1 MKKIG
6 LKLRQDRVGI
16 QRTKLFSALVLILVV
31 TMSFVGCDTDVSISP
46 SELKIR
52 VGETQE
58 LRAIVDGNSPA
69 NLVWTSDYP
78 GCVSVEK
85 LTNGRAKVT
94 ANYYSAEPVTITALI
109 PNKACAVCMVT
120 VKQD

>member
-46 SELKIR
+46 SELKI
-52 VGETQE
+52 
-58 LRAIVDGNSPA
+58 
-69 NLVWTSDYP
+69 P